1 MTEYLLPLG
10 YILVGLVI
18 LSIGGH
24 QLISGAVELAL
35 RFKVSP
41 LFIGITVVAAGTSLP
56 ELLVSLIA
64 QTEGQSGLSI
74 GNVIGS
80 NIFNIGLVLGTVLI
94 WTYKKPAA
102 PGLTETIGLLIG
114 SLLFTLYLYFAR
126 DADGTATITKEI
138 GLLMELAFVMLIYLT
153 LRNSKKNPAIEEV
166 EQIARGAGS
175 ITVILSLVIGI
186 LGLWFGAKL
195 LVAGAV
201 SLATILGVSDTIIGL
216 TIVAAGTGAPEL
228 FASIAAVRK
237 GSASM
242 AVGNVVGSN
251 LFNTIA
257 IVGAAAL
264 IRPLQVHLTEM
275 RVDLLVNLVLAVSI
289 CLLLIPKLPAQTRKL
304 IGVLFIVTYFG
315 WLASILF

>member
-10 YILVGLVI
+10 YILAGLVI
-18 LSIGGH
+18 LSIGGDR
-24 QLISGAVELAL
+24 LISGAVELAQ

-64 QTEGQSGLSI
+64 QMEGQSGLSI

-80 NIFNIGLVLGTVLI
+80 NIFNIGVVLGTVLI
-94 WTYKKPAA
+94 WTHKKPAS
-102 PGLTETIGLLIG
+102 PGLTETIGLLIC
-114 SLLFTLYLYFAR
+114 SLLFTLYLFFER
-126 DADGTATITKEI
+126 DAQGIATIPFDI
-138 GLLMELAFVMLIYLT
+138 GLLMELVFVILIYLT
-153 LRNSKKNPAIEEV
+153 LRSGKKNPATEEV
-166 EQIARGAGS
+166 EQLARGAGS
-175 ITVILSLVIGI
+175 MSIILSLAIGVV
-186 LGLWFGAKL
+186 GLWVGAEL
-195 LVAGAV
+195 LVKGAV

-216 TIVAAGTGAPEL
+216 TIVAAGTGTPEI
-228 FASIAAVRK
+228 FASIAALRK

-264 IRPLQVHLTEM
+264 VRPL
-275 RVDLLVNLVLAVSI
+275 RIDLSELQADLILNLVLALSI
-289 CLLLIPKLPAQTRKL
+289 CFLLSPKLSARTRRL
-304 IGVLFIVTYFG
+304 VGVAFMATYFG
-315 WLASILF
+315 WMASILF